1 MLERLKVMV
10 MNDTNTAN
18 NLYLNDEEILEQ
30 CRKMART
37 KVNEVLDI
45 NEHLLGT
52 PQSRIILEEQLYG
65 VMLQI
70 FSYFRNNMMISRKEK
85 QRQGIA
91 AAKAAGIRMGRRQKY
106 VPEDYIDVFVK
117 YRDGEISLEQAMSEI
132 GSCRGTFERLKKEL
146 QDKELI

>member
-1 MLERLKVMV
+1 MV

-85 QRQGIA
+85 PQGYGW
-91 AAKAAGIRMGRRQKY
+91 AGGRNMFPK
-106 VPEDYIDVFVK
+106 I
-117 YRDGEISLEQAMSEI
+117 ISTYL
-132 GSCRGTFERLKKEL
+132 
-146 QDKELI
+146 